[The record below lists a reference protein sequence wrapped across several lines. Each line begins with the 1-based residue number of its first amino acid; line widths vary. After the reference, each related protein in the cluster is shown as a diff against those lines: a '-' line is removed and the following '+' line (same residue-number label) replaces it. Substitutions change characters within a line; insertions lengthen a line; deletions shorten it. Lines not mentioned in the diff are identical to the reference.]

1 MSGTCP
7 AGFYVQS
14 FHNFVFFYLF
24 LNAGDNMTA
33 GYYLKN
39 LDLEF
44 FNLFLHLY
52 ILILDL
58 EFCIN
63 IYIKRNCNLMNNRRK
78 F

>member
-1 MSGTCP
+1 
-7 AGFYVQS
+7 
-14 FHNFVFFYLF
+14 
-24 LNAGDNMTA
+24 MTA

-63 IYIKRNCNLMNNRRK
+63 IYIKKNCNLMNNRRK